1 MKILCTSNLTES
13 TLHIRYIYQPSFYFF
28 FQLVTLL
35 FSFFTFTVFLY
46 MFRTGWSIIRR
57 IKCFITQAASG
68 TVPSVVDVSFYQS
81 KWQQHEIKKYD
92 KQSRKKSNTNGHE
105 RHINDR
111 GNGARGCLCNKTFD
125 SPDDGPAGPKHV
137 EKNCK
142 CKKGKYKC
150 IKLEKEIKRIYK
162 WCTVNQV

>member
-1 MKILCTSNLTES
+1 MCFDFL
-13 TLHIRYIYQPSFYFF
+13 YISLYLVDRVSFIKSFYFF
-28 FQLVTLL
+28 FQLDTLI
-35 FSFFTFTVFLY
+35 FSFFTFTIFLY

-57 IKCFITQAASG
+57 IKS
-68 TVPSVVDVSFYQS
+68 
-81 KWQQHEIKKYD
+81 
-92 KQSRKKSNTNGHE
+92 
-105 RHINDR
+105 
-111 GNGARGCLCNKTFD
+111 FD

-162 WCTVNQV
+162 